1 LTKKLNAA
9 ELSLQECRNQIYT
22 NDVQHIYRKLQEQL
36 DSIDDDIS
44 ELNISVEFVE
54 KEYER
59 IRLGLTSEEVRK
71 RREFI
76 TKVQSACRIL
86 KRHYETIK
94 QKNNEKLIISV
105 PKVRIGSSIYDPL
118 GSSDIDQ
125 DNQTFMNEQH
135 NIQVR
140 QLRIDSTSHLI
151 FI

>member
-86 KRHYETIK
+86 KRHYE
-94 QKNNEKLIISV
+94 KLIISV

>member
-94 QKNNEKLIISV
+94 QKN
-105 PKVRIGSSIYDPL
+105 KVRIGSSIYDPL